1 MAVIRY
7 RFIASGADSVI
18 AAYKNIAKAA
28 QDSAAAAQRAARQ
41 KVDVETRHIKRGST
55 EALRN
60 IRRTTNEE
68 LHQVQRLE
76 KEKTRII
83 LAEQRA
89 REMTAKNRAIVFN
102 RVMARITGEALGGM
116 AGEGGGAA
124 ARAAARAGAA
134 GGGAAGGAG
143 GAAGGGGGGAGGG
156 ASVRELEA
164 MQRRQERRSK
174 LASAEERARAI
185 RAAAGGGPLTAAQ
198 DRELQAAEDE
208 ARRTREE
215 IEQDRRKRRSAARK
229 AFAMD
234 VGRVGLEIGA
244 GVGALG
250 LGAMGKMTAE
260 GAAVDEMARRI
271 AINARLGGGE
281 KMDSA
286 QVRQR
291 MYDLAGQT
299 PGMTA
304 QSLAGATLAFQG
316 ATGKV
321 LNFEELGGLATVAS
335 ASGSAIE
342 DVAAAAAAL
351 SNNLDIKGVDD
362 MTEALSILAVQG
374 AKGQFE
380 LKDMAE
386 LMGRISAAAAGAN
399 VDKSVAGVA
408 RVGAL
413 AQIARQGGGSAEQ
426 ATTAVE
432 NVFRAMTSH
441 ADMFKKS
448 GVDVF
453 VKGSKGREMRSVNDV
468 LVETFKKTE
477 GNRTQLGKLFGAQA
491 DPVLNILSDVF
502 NQEMKNSKDLGKAGE
517 AVRRKLEEAANV
529 SEASKLIEEQ
539 AASAQSSTAAK
550 VQAAWEKAT
559 GKVTERLLPAF
570 AEAFEAMEE
579 AGVIDGLVGAFEFA
593 ADVIVENM
601 KFLQAA
607 METLGFKKATPDLH
621 KQLAAAEAKEKKAA
635 KKLSRAKTPEE
646 MAAAVAEH
654 GAAVTERMRVHG
666 ELYKPV
672 EAHAM
677 AGGEKTKGT
686 YLSQQE
692 FIEQMVKAEGG
703 TMTNAFGQQSH
714 AAGVSAR
721 IYGEI
726 RRDPSRYGNFLARM
740 GLNEQQAQL
749 VDRLKEETTGLQGFT
764 RRAAE
769 DPLAAFRQQGKETF
783 EVAAETGKT
792 EDYAAAFEKVVAAA
806 NGAAVALG
814 KIQSSAQPTVVG
826 Q

>member
-1 MAVIRY
+1 M
-7 RFIASGADSVI
+7 
-18 AAYKNIAKAA
+18 
-28 QDSAAAAQRAARQ
+28 
-41 KVDVETRHIKRGST
+41 
-55 EALRN
+55 
-60 IRRTTNEE
+60 
-68 LHQVQRLE
+68 
-76 KEKTRII
+76 
-83 LAEQRA
+83 
-89 REMTAKNRAIVFN
+89 
-102 RVMARITGEALGGM
+102 
-116 AGEGGGAA
+116 
-124 ARAAARAGAA
+124 
-134 GGGAAGGAG
+134 
-143 GAAGGGGGGAGGG
+143 
-156 ASVRELEA
+156 RELEA

-304 QSLAGATLAFQG
+304 QALAGATLAFQG

-351 SNNLDIKGVDD
+351 SNNLNITKVDD

-517 AVRRKLEEAANV
+517 AVRRKLEDAANV
-529 SEASKLIEEQ
+529 SEASKLIQEQ
-539 AASAQSSTAAK
+539 AAVAQQSTSAK
-550 VQAAWEKAT
+550 IQAAWEKAT
-559 GKVTERLLPAF
+559 GKVTDRVLPAM
-570 AEAFEAMEE
+570 AEMFLRLDESGAIDS
-579 AGVIDGLVGAFEFA
+579 VIDAFEFA
-593 ADVIVENM
+593 ADVIAENM
-601 KFLQAA
+601 QFISEMMQS
-607 METLGFKKATPDLH
+607 LGFAKAPDLH
-621 KQLAAAEAKEKKAA
+621 KQLAAAEKKEKKAL
-635 KKLSRAKTPEE
+635 KRLERASPEE
-646 MAAAVAEH
+646 LADAVAAH
-654 GAAVTERMRVHG
+654 GAAVSERMRVQG

-726 RRDPSRYGNFLARM
+726 RRDPSRYGNFLTRM

>member
-7 RFIASGADSVI
+7 RFIATGTDAVI

-68 LHQVQRLE
+68 LYQVQRLE

-116 AGEGGGAA
+116 AGEGGGAT

-134 GGGAAGGAG
+134 GGGAAGGAA

-304 QSLAGATLAFQG
+304 QALAGATLAFQG

-351 SNNLDIKGVDD
+351 SNNLNITKVDD

-517 AVRRKLEEAANV
+517 AVRRKLEDAANV
-529 SEASKLIEEQ
+529 SEASKLIQEQ
-539 AASAQSSTAAK
+539 AAVAQQSTSAK
-550 VQAAWEKAT
+550 IQAAWEKAT
-559 GKVTERLLPAF
+559 GKVTDRVLPAM
-570 AEAFEAMEE
+570 AEMFLRLDESGAIDS
-579 AGVIDGLVGAFEFA
+579 VIDAFEFA
-593 ADVIVENM
+593 ADVIAENM
-601 KFLQAA
+601 QFISEMMQS
-607 METLGFKKATPDLH
+607 LGFAKAPDLH
-621 KQLAAAEAKEKKAA
+621 KQLAAAEKKEKKAL
-635 KKLSRAKTPEE
+635 KRLERASPEE
-646 MAAAVAEH
+646 LADAVAAH
-654 GAAVTERMRVHG
+654 GAAVSERMRVQG

-726 RRDPSRYGNFLARM
+726 RRDPSRYGNFLTRM

-749 VDRLKEETTGLQGFT
+749 VDRLKEETTGLQGYT

>member
-7 RFIASGADSVI
+7 RFIATGTDAVI

-68 LHQVQRLE
+68 LYQVQRLE

-116 AGEGGGAA
+116 AGEGGGAT

-134 GGGAAGGAG
+134 GGGAAGGAA

-304 QSLAGATLAFQG
+304 QALAGATLAFQG

-517 AVRRKLEEAANV
+517 AVRRKLEDAANV
-529 SEASKLIEEQ
+529 SEASKLIQEQ
-539 AASAQSSTAAK
+539 AAVAQQSTSAK
-550 VQAAWEKAT
+550 IQAAWEKAT
-559 GKVTERLLPAF
+559 GKVTDRVLPAM
-570 AEAFEAMEE
+570 AEMFLRLDESGAIDS
-579 AGVIDGLVGAFEFA
+579 VIDAFEFA
-593 ADVIVENM
+593 ADVIAENM
-601 KFLQAA
+601 QFISEMMQS
-607 METLGFKKATPDLH
+607 LGFAKAPDLH
-621 KQLAAAEAKEKKAA
+621 KQLAAAEKKEKKAL
-635 KKLSRAKTPEE
+635 KRLERASPEE
-646 MAAAVAEH
+646 LADAVAAH
-654 GAAVTERMRVHG
+654 GAAVSERMRVQG

-721 IYGEI
+721 IYNEI
-726 RRDPSRYGNFLARM
+726 RRDPSRYGNFLTRM

-749 VDRLKEETTGLQGFT
+749 VDRLKEETTGLQGYT

>member
-7 RFIASGADSVI
+7 RFIATGTDAVI

-68 LHQVQRLE
+68 LYQVQRLE

-134 GGGAAGGAG
+134 GGGAAGGG
-143 GAAGGGGGGAGGG
+143 GGGAGGGGGGAGGG

-477 GNRTQLGKLFGAQA
+477 GNRTQIGKLFGAQA
-491 DPVLNILSDVF
+491 EPVINILSDVF

-529 SEASKLIEEQ
+529 SEASKIIEEQ
-539 AASAQSSTAAK
+539 AAAAQSSTAAK
-550 VQAAWEKAT
+550 VQSAWEKAT
-559 GKVTERLLPAF
+559 GKVTDRLLPAF

-601 KFLQAA
+601 KFLEAA

-635 KKLSRAKTPEE
+635 KKLSRAKPEE
-646 MAAAVAEH
+646 MKAAMEEH
-654 GAAVTERMRVHG
+654 AAAVTEKARIHG

-686 YLSQQE
+686 YLSRQE

-703 TMTNAFGQQSH
+703 TMTNMFGQQTQ

-721 IYGEI
+721 IYAEI
-726 RRDPSRYGNFLARM
+726 RRDPSRYGNFLTRM

-749 VDRLKEETTGLQGFT
+749 VDRLKEETTGLQGYT

-769 DPLAAFRQQGKETF
+769 DPLSAFRQQGKEAF
-783 EVAAETGKT
+783 QVAAETGKT

>member
-1 MAVIRY
+1 
-7 RFIASGADSVI
+7 
-18 AAYKNIAKAA
+18 
-28 QDSAAAAQRAARQ
+28 
-41 KVDVETRHIKRGST
+41 
-55 EALRN
+55 
-60 IRRTTNEE
+60 
-68 LHQVQRLE
+68 
-76 KEKTRII
+76 
-83 LAEQRA
+83 
-89 REMTAKNRAIVFN
+89 
-102 RVMARITGEALGGM
+102 
-116 AGEGGGAA
+116 
-124 ARAAARAGAA
+124 
-134 GGGAAGGAG
+134 
-143 GAAGGGGGGAGGG
+143 
-156 ASVRELEA
+156 
-164 MQRRQERRSK
+164 
-174 LASAEERARAI
+174 
-185 RAAAGGGPLTAAQ
+185 
-198 DRELQAAEDE
+198 
-208 ARRTREE
+208 
-215 IEQDRRKRRSAARK
+215 
-229 AFAMD
+229 MD

-304 QSLAGATLAFQG
+304 QALAGATLAFQG

-351 SNNLDIKGVDD
+351 SNNLNITKVDD

-517 AVRRKLEEAANV
+517 AVRRKLEDAANV
-529 SEASKLIEEQ
+529 SEASKLIQEQ
-539 AASAQSSTAAK
+539 AAVAQQSTSAK
-550 VQAAWEKAT
+550 IQAAWEKAT
-559 GKVTERLLPAF
+559 GKVTDRVLPAM
-570 AEAFEAMEE
+570 AEMFLRLDESGAIDS
-579 AGVIDGLVGAFEFA
+579 VIDAFEFA
-593 ADVIVENM
+593 ADVIAENM
-601 KFLQAA
+601 QFISEMMQS
-607 METLGFKKATPDLH
+607 LGFAKAPDLH
-621 KQLAAAEAKEKKAA
+621 KQLAAAEKKEKKAL
-635 KKLSRAKTPEE
+635 KRLERASPEE
-646 MAAAVAEH
+646 LADAVAAH
-654 GAAVTERMRVHG
+654 GAAVSERMRVQG

-726 RRDPSRYGNFLARM
+726 RRDPSRYGNFLTRM

-749 VDRLKEETTGLQGFT
+749 VDRLKEETTGLQGYT